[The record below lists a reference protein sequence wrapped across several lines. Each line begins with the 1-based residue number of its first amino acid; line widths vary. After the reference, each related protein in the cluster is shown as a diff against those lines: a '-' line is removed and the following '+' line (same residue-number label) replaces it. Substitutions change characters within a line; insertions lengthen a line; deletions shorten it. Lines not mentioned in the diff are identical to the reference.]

1 MAYRDTY
8 NQNGNGG
15 NSGENNLVRNTDD
28 GGSGGG
34 GNGGNGGN
42 GGSSVTTNT
51 YVFSIKCNISGAGV
65 MVNGGIR
72 GGAPKEI
79 RISKA
84 DLAKRSYKIEV
95 IKHSVVAQECYIIS
109 MIDDDVPI
117 IDRPNGESK
126 LGLNQKQI
134 QVQKYSRDRLDGQ
147 AKIIQ
152 STNQV
157 LNFTLNKAI
166 DDYNDEKIYDV
177 KFNIGGSGTPVLISK
192 NSKKNA
198 EFFPIAGVST
208 YEDLGNTKYKITSSD
223 LTLFRITDIS
233 ITSYSGPLPSDA
245 PLTKRQTRAFNRKK
259 RRGVEPDPVIGKGET
274 KRIEANLNESLEL
287 DITLVSN
294 IEITVNVENAA
305 QPQPELDPQIA
316 LVKTDPRK
324 YNINSKAGAPL
335 LIQKNEDVSAITI
348 IVGDDILEF
357 DELGDDDI
365 IGLTIPH
372 RVFKKIG
379 QYNIKIFP
387 FSMSDYEAE
396 VNEVEEE
403 FVEEKE
409 LVLTPK
415 KKKKKVLKEEKVVIP
430 EEKPEALFN
439 PYSPVSDPIINDGRN
454 ARLDGRPNNEIRD
467 KDIYR

>member
-34 GNGGNGGN
+34 GNGGNGG
-42 GGSSVTTNT
+42 SSVTTNT
-51 YVFSIKCNISGAGV
+51 YVFSIKCNISGAGI

-117 IDRPNGESK
+117 IDRPNGESP

-166 DDYNDEKIYDV
+166 DKVDKDVIHKI
-177 KFNIGGSGTPVLISK
+177 KFNISGKGSPVSILK
-192 NSKKNA
+192 NSTKNA
-198 EFFPIAGVST
+198 EFFPIVGETS
-208 YEDLGNTKYKITSSD
+208 YKDLKGTIYKITSSD
-223 LTLFRITDIS
+223 SDLFRITDMV
-233 ITSYSGPLPSDA
+233 ITT
-245 PLTKRQTRAFNRKK
+245 LTPTLKPILRTRKELKA
-259 RRGVEPDPVIGKGET
+259 EP
-274 KRIEANLNESLEL
+274 NESLEAK
-287 DITLVSN
+287 ITLKADL
-294 IEITVNVENAA
+294 EISITTERVEPV
-305 QPQPELDPQIA
+305 QPAGNPIISLIKDDE
-316 LVKTDPRK
+316 RR
-324 YNINSKAGAPL
+324 YNINTKAGVPL
-335 LIQKNEDVSAITI
+335 LIQRNSDVKAITLI
-348 IVGDDILEF
+348 IGDDVMEF
-357 DELGDDDI
+357 DDLGDDNVVGI
-365 IGLTIPH
+365 TIPETS
-372 RVFKKIG
+372 FKKIG
-379 QYNIKIFP
+379 KYQIKLFP
-387 FSMSDYEAE
+387 FSFEDYENSIRE
-396 VNEVEEE
+396 EVEEDNDTDL
-403 FVEEKE
+403 EE
-409 LVLTPK
+409 LIITPK
-415 KKKKKVLKEEKVVIP
+415 KKKKKVLPKEKIKIP
-430 EEKPEALFN
+430 DEKPEDLYN
-439 PYSPVSDPIINDGRN
+439 PYNRAGGRTENNEVGNGRDGRN
-454 ARLDGRPNNEIRD
+454 DQSGRPDNQIRD
-467 KDIYR
+467 NNIYR